1 MGYHIVMSAP
11 LYLAVLGKPAF
22 HSLSPAMHNAV
33 MRKLGIKGV
42 YLSFEVDNFEKA
54 VIGAKELG
62 FKGLN
67 VTLPYKENAYRIA
80 DEMSEDVKNVK
91 AANTIHFE
99 ENKIK
104 AFNTDIYGFSKAVER
119 SGFSL
124 QGSSIAVIGA
134 GGVSRAI
141 VYSALRSKAKEITI
155 FNRTYEKAEKIKEE
169 MSIFSNQT
177 EIRTETLEKINFE
190 DFDIIVNAT
199 NIGWKGENLFEII
212 GIYPKPIK
220 KKKKILFFD
229 TVYVTTKFLSIS
241 KELGYNVQDGRWMLV
256 LQGAM
261 SFKIWT
267 SIYPDERVMFQALT
281 RCMKKF

>member
-1 MGYHIVMSAP
+1 MSAP

-54 VIGAKELG
+54 VVGAKELG
-62 FKGLN
+62 FRGLN

-91 AANTIHFE
+91 AANTIYFE

-104 AFNTDIYGFSKAVER
+104 AFNTDIYGFSKAVEK

-134 GGVSRAI
+134 GGASRAI
-141 VYSALRSKAKEITI
+141 VYSALRTKAKKITI

-177 EIRTETLEKINFE
+177 EIKAETLEKINFE
-190 DFDIIVNAT
+190 DFDIVVNAT
-199 NIGWKGENLFEII
+199 NIGWKRENIFDII
-212 GIYPKPIK
+212 GTYPKPRK
-220 KKKKILFFD
+220 KMKNTLFFD
-229 TVYVTTKFLSIS
+229 TIYIPTEFLRVSRS
-241 KELGYNVQDGRWMLV
+241 LGYSVQDGRWMLV

-267 SIYPDERVMFQALT
+267 SIYPEERIMFRALT
-281 RCMKKF
+281 RGMKQL